1 MESNLKNDIKP
12 IRILWVNGG
21 LMNRGGIESF
31 MMNYYRHFDRDLI
44 QIDFIVHKDYGCGY
58 YDNEIRSM
66 GGRIFELPK
75 KSKHPFIY
83 NYKLKRILKDGHYK
97 IIHTHMDAMGAWV
110 LKAAK
115 ECRIPVRIAHSH
127 NTQHLSTNPIK
138 LIFLERAR
146 KVINRYATLR
156 MACSNEAGKWLFGD
170 QTFQVVYNAIDTRK
184 FYYSMS
190 YRNEI
195 RQKWNIEETDF
206 LIGHVGRFDTQKNQP
221 FLIDAMANLISH
233 YSHLKLMFVGEGPQ
247 MDEVRKTVAHKGIS
261 DNVIF
266 VGVRDDAYKYYNAFD
281 LFVLPS
287 LFEGLGIVAIE
298 AQINGCLSVLS
309 NKVPSV
315 VNISGNA
322 EFLPLNKNKWIKQI
336 DEIIHEHHIREK
348 AKFDV
353 EETGYD
359 IHQEAAKLQKKY
371 LELWESV

>member
-1 MESNLKNDIKP
+1 
-12 IRILWVNGG
+12 
-21 LMNRGGIESF
+21 MNRGGIESF

-110 LKAAK
+110 LKVAK
-115 ECRIPVRIAHSH
+115 DCGVPIRIAHSH
-127 NTQHLSTNPIK
+127 NTQHLTTNPFK
-138 LIFLERAR
+138 LFFLEKAR
-146 KVINRYATLR
+146 KTINRYATHR
-156 MACSNEAGKWLFGD
+156 MACGTEAGQWLFGD
-170 QTFQVVYNAIDTRK
+170 VPFQVIHNAIDTKK
-184 FYYSMS
+184 FEYCKSH
-190 YRNEI
+190 RNEI
-195 RQKWNIEETDF
+195 RQEWQITENDF
-206 LIGHVGRFDTQKNQP
+206 LIGHVGRFDTQKNHP
-221 FLIDAMANLISH
+221 FLIEVMVNLVNLH
-233 YSHLKLMFVGEGPQ
+233 PQLKLVLVGEGPQ
-247 MDEVRKTVAHKGIS
+247 MDEIRNMVVQNRIVDKI
-261 DNVIF
+261 IF
-266 VGVRDDAYKYYNAFD
+266 VGVREDVYKFYSAFD

-287 LFEGLGIVAIE
+287 LFEGLVVVGIE
-298 AQINGCLSVLS
+298 AQINGCQAIFSE
-309 NKVPSV
+309 KVPEE

-322 EFLPLNKNKWIKQI
+322 EFLPLDKNKWIKQI